1 MSLKDH
7 SAPGAA
13 AAFSYQ
19 FERAMHWLA
28 QSQSGCRIG
37 IETCDDVSAHNA
49 DGIGILEQDK
59 HTIRADGLP
68 FGDRSKDLW
77 NTLAIWLGA
86 LVAQEISADS
96 TAFLLV
102 TNKVLP
108 DCLAKRIGE
117 AKTAEEI
124 DQCIAELREAAK
136 NPPEG
141 IVKLCGQVLEAKHLS
156 YLKGLIFK
164 IELVDGS
171 GGASLRAATI
181 GLLSIPDSYKDSAD
195 SIADELLGW
204 IHKEALL
211 AWQTQQPAWIARDHF
226 VNRLHAALEQR
237 RRRVQRERSEHLLPV
252 PAGDVGKELGRPFVR
267 QLHLI
272 TEDDS
277 VVDNAIKD
285 FLRCTR
291 EKLRLSREGNITD
304 DDWLA
309 FEATLKRR
317 WEAIQARVKR
327 NSAQKNTDDIGWEI
341 YTDTTEDHRE
351 KLAGQDTEQYY
362 LTSGS
367 YHQLADLL
375 DLGWHPEWR
384 KLMKEASES

>member
-37 IETCDDVSAHNA
+37 IETCDDVSANRV
-49 DGIGILEQDK
+49 DGSQVLEQNK
-59 HTIRADGLP
+59 HSIREDGLP

-77 NTLAIWLGA
+77 NTLAIWMGA
-86 LVAQEISADS
+86 LVAQEVSADN
-96 TAFLLV
+96 TAFFLV

-108 DCLAKRIGE
+108 DCLAKKIGG
-117 AKTAEEI
+117 AQTPGEI
-124 DQCIAELREAAK
+124 DQCVVGLTEAAK

-141 IVKLCGQVLEAKHLS
+141 IAELCRRVLESKHRA
-156 YLKGLIFK
+156 YLNGLISK

-171 GGASLRAATI
+171 GGVSLRTATV
-181 GLLSIPDSYKDSAD
+181 GLLSIPESYKDSAD
-195 SIADELLGW
+195 GIADELLGW
-204 IHKEALL
+204 MHKEALL
-211 AWQTQQPAWIARDHF
+211 AWQAQQPAWIARDHF
-226 VNRLHAALEQR
+226 VNRFHAALEQR

-277 VVDNAIKD
+277 VVDNSIKD

-309 FEATLKRR
+309 FEAALKRR
-317 WEAIQARVKR
+317 WESIQARVKR
-327 NSAQKNTDDIGWEI
+327 NSTQKSGEDIGWEI

-351 KLAGQDTEQYY
+351 KLAGQDTDQYY

-384 KLMKEASES
+384 KLMKKEAGS